1 MIERRA
7 LERIEIDQPA
17 MLHLDGVCGIY
28 PCVVMNF
35 HDHGAKLHSFTFH
48 IVAFEFDLSFDGS
61 KRQSTAMWCGGTGI
75 HAASNLSIAAT
86 PERRVEGAQ
95 FKYAD
100 IIDQFIPIAKISTS
114 IRSSAFRT
122 EGRRF
127 DFTDL
132 DRL

>member
-48 IVAFEFDLSFDGS
+48 IVAFEFDLSFDGF
-61 KRQSTAMWCGGTGI
+61 KTTKHCHVVWRDGNTCG
-75 HAASNLSIAAT
+75 
-86 PERRVEGAQ
+86 VE
-95 FKYAD
+95 FIDRSHAD